1 MLRRLR
7 ILLAIV
13 FFLSLTWLFLD
24 FTGTAHVW
32 LGWMAKLQFLPAIL
46 AVNVGVVVLLAV
58 LTIAC
63 GRIYC
68 SVICPLGVM
77 QDVISWIAGKC
88 QLDKNKRR
96 FGRFSYSKPRVRNWV
111 RYAILVIFVLCMVA
125 GIGSVVQILA
135 PYSSFG
141 RIMTSLFKPLYE
153 MGNNVL
159 ASWSESNDN
168 FMFYRVETRFFSQL
182 AIISLISLACVF
194 GFAWVSGRGY
204 CNNVC
209 PVGSLLGLLSRRSLF
224 GIRIDD
230 SKCKSCGLCARK
242 CKGNAI
248 DPAAHTVDLTRCVDC
263 FDCLDTCKHGALSY
277 GLKTAAPQN
286 PKVTESASSSATDG
300 QNGPTRRAFLTAAG
314 TIALGAALKA
324 EEKTTDGGLATILDK
339 VVPNRNTPLV
349 PPGALSLKN
358 IQQHCTGCQLCVSE
372 CPNGI
377 LRPSGDLTHFA
388 VPVMSYENGHCRPE
402 CHRCSDVCPAGAIV
416 KLEKAYGNKVGEEQE
431 DVEARASIKSSIK
444 IGSAV
449 WVKNNCVVL
458 TDDVNCGNCARH
470 CPSGAIEMVPSDP
483 DNKRSRKIPVVND
496 ERCIGCGA
504 CEHLCP
510 ARPFSAIYVEGI
522 EVHREI

>member
-13 FFLSLTWLFLD
+13 FLLSLTWLFLD
-24 FTGTAHVW
+24 FSGTAHVW
-32 LGWMAKLQFLPAIL
+32 FGWMAKLQFLPAIL

-77 QDVISWIAGKC
+77 QDVFSWIASKC

-96 FGRFSYSKPRVRNWV
+96 FGRFSYSQPRVRNWI
-111 RYAILVIFVLCMVA
+111 RYAILVLFIVCLVA
-125 GIGSVVQILA
+125 GVGSVVQILE

-141 RIMTSLFKPLYE
+141 RIMTSLFKPIYE

-159 ASWSESNDN
+159 GRWSEANDN
-168 FMFYRVETRFFSQL
+168 FMFYTVEIHFYSQMAMVAIVTL
-182 AIISLISLACVF
+182 AVLI

-204 CNNVC
+204 CNNIC
-209 PVGSLLGLLSRRSLF
+209 PVGTLLGLLSRRSFF

-248 DPAAHTVDLTRCVDC
+248 DPKNHTVDLSRCVDC
-263 FDCLDTCKHGALSY
+263 FDCLETCKHGALTY
-277 GLKTAAPQN
+277 GMKTSVSQDTTTSQPN
-286 PKVTESASSSATDG
+286 SADHSSHD
-300 QNGPTRRAFLTAAG
+300 GPTRRAFLTAAG

-324 EEKTTDGGLATILDK
+324 EEKTTDGGIAAILDK
-339 VVPNRNTPLV
+339 AKVDRSTPLV
-349 PPGALSLKN
+349 PPGAISLKN
-358 IQQHCTGCQLCVSE
+358 MQQHCTGCQLCVSE
-372 CPNGI
+372 CPSHI
-377 LRPSGDLTHFA
+377 LRPSDDLMHFA
-388 VPVMSYENGHCRPE
+388 MPVMSYENGHCRPE
-402 CHRCSDVCPAGAIV
+402 CHRCSDVCPAGAII
-416 KLEKAYGNKVGEEQE
+416 KLEKNYGNKVGEEQE

-444 IGSAV
+444 IGRAV
-449 WVKNNCVVL
+449 WVKKNCVVL

-483 DNKRSRKIPVVND
+483 DNARSRKIPVVND

-510 ARPFSAIYVEGI
+510 ARPFTAIYVEGI